1 MHIKVLRDFL
11 ITNMTCNLW
20 FLLIMFKYHKVHIK
34 LAGLGVIPTVAISVY
49 KDVILKISIKLL
61 TFKPDHFID
70 LLSFYTLDL

>member
-1 MHIKVLRDFL
+1 
-11 ITNMTCNLW
+11 
-20 FLLIMFKYHKVHIK
+20 MFKHHKVQIK